1 MEIIIFVYAVFRMRA
16 VFNKIC
22 TFADVNK
29 SDMTKLVIFDLD
41 GTLLDTIDDLATSTN
56 YALQCAGY
64 PQHDLLAY
72 RYFVGNG
79 INKLIERA
87 LPYDKKTESEV
98 ARLRKDFVEYYGAH
112 MSDHTKPYDGIVSL
126 LEELQSR
133 SIMIA
138 VASNKYQE
146 ATRTLVAKFFPQIQ
160 FSAIFGQRNGI
171 APKPD
176 PTIVF
181 DILQIAGV
189 GKDEVLYVGDTN
201 VDMTTAR
208 NSGVRS
214 VGVTW
219 GFRPQLEL
227 EESGANFIVHR
238 PEDILAFL

>member
-1 MEIIIFVYAVFRMRA
+1 MRV
-16 VFNKIC
+16 VFNKIY
-22 TFADVNK
+22 TFAGVK
-29 SDMTKLVIFDLD
+29 KRGMTKLVIFDLD
-41 GTLLDTIDDLATSTN
+41 GTLLNTIDDLATSTN

-87 LPYDKKTESEV
+87 LPYDKKNETEV
-98 ARLRKDFVEYYGAH
+98 AKLRKDFIEYYERH
-112 MSDHTKPYDGIVSL
+112 MSDLTKPYDGIVSL
-126 LEELQSR
+126 LENLQAQG
-133 SIMIA
+133 IAIA

-146 ATRTLVAKFFPQIQ
+146 ATQALVAKFFPQIH
-160 FSAIFGQRNGI
+160 FVAVFGQREGI

-189 GKDEVLYVGDTN
+189 EKDEVLYVGDTN

-208 NSGVRS
+208 NGGVRS

-227 EESGANFIVHR
+227 EESGANSIVHH
-238 PEDILAFL
+238 PDDILALLQ